1 MKLKS
6 IVKDLL
12 WKIKLNLNMTNVF
25 SVIIIGFL
33 IYTVLYP
40 LYIMLSETFIVHP
53 MERFRVGK
61 EIGSFTFFHWI
72 YNFFSEMSMTAFYKP
87 FLNSLIIATAISL
100 LALIIGGVLAFLVVR
115 TNMPFK
121 KMISNAALLPYIM
134 PSWTLALA
142 WMTVFKNPRV
152 GGTPGIFQS
161 LTGYILP
168 NWFSFGILPI
178 IICLSL
184 HYFPF
189 GFMLLGGA
197 LNRIDTR
204 LEESAELL
212 GASRVTIIKKIII
225 PLLTPVIFSTI
236 LLTFTRGLGTFGA
249 PHFLGGP
256 VNFYVLSTR
265 LESSLV
271 GQRVGSAYIVAF
283 IMILMGILILY
294 MDQKVI
300 GARKSFVTVSGKGG
314 DSNKI
319 DLGKYKNL
327 IAVLAL
333 IFVIASSVIPISI
346 LAIDSFMLIPG
357 HYELSNF
364 SLHNW
369 IGEATREFGLATGER
384 GILLNSRFQS
394 AMLNTLQLGFITA
407 IITGIIGILVGH
419 TVVRLRGTKFA
430 NFLDQLS
437 FLPYM
442 IPSIAFGSIILAL
455 FAVRR
460 GPIPSLY
467 GSFWL
472 LVVACVVKYLP
483 YSTRAG
489 IGAMRQIGPELE
501 ESAILFGAN
510 WFTRMKR
517 IIFPLQKHSFFSGML
532 LPFISAMRELS
543 LVVLLVSPGN
553 QVITSITVM
562 YTERGWYPIANGVTT
577 LLILIII
584 MLVSLSRFL
593 MGTDLSKGLGG

>member
-1 MKLKS
+1 MKLKQL
-6 IVKDLL
+6 IKNLL
-12 WKIKLNLNMTNVF
+12 WKIKLNLNATNVF
-25 SVIIIGFL
+25 SVIIMGFL
-33 IYTVLYP
+33 VYTVLYP
-40 LYIMLSETFIVHP
+40 LLLMLYETFVVHT
-53 MERFRVGK
+53 MERYQIGK
-61 EIGSFTFFHWI
+61 QIGDFTLYHWI
-72 YNFFSEMSMTAFYKP
+72 YNFFSEMSYPAFYRP
-87 FLNSLIIATAISL
+87 FINSLIIASSISL
-100 LALIIGGVLAFLVVR
+100 LALLIGGVLAFLVVR
-115 TNMPFK
+115 TNMPLK
-121 KMISNAALLPYIM
+121 NIISNLAIVPYIM

-152 GGTPGIFQS
+152 GGTPGIYQS
-161 LTGYILP
+161 LTGHVLP
-168 NWFSFGILPI
+168 NWFSFGMLPI

-189 GFMLLGGA
+189 GFMLIGGA
-197 LNRIDTR
+197 LTKIDTR
-204 LEESAELL
+204 LEEAAELL
-212 GASRVTIIKKIII
+212 GASRIVIIRKIII
-225 PLLTPVIFSTI
+225 PLLAPVLFSTV

-265 LESSLV
+265 LESSVL
-271 GQRVGSAYIVAF
+271 GQRIGSSYIIAF
-283 IMILMGILILY
+283 VMILMGVLILY

-314 DSNKI
+314 DAAKI
-319 DLGKYKNL
+319 DLGRFRK
-327 IAVLAL
+327 IAAVVVI
-333 IFVIASSVIPISI
+333 IFIIFSSIIPILI

-357 HYELSNF
+357 HYELSNI

-369 IGEATREFGLATGER
+369 IGEATREFGLGTGEP
-384 GILLNSRFQS
+384 GILLNKRFH
-394 AMLNTLQLGFITA
+394 AALINTFELGFVTA
-407 IITGIIGILVGH
+407 VITGIIGILIGH
-419 TVVRLRGTKFA
+419 SVVRMRGTKFA
-430 NFLDQLS
+430 NFLDQLA

-442 IPSIAFGSIILAL
+442 IPSIAFGSIILGL

-472 LVVACVVKYLP
+472 LAVACIVKYLP
-483 YSTRAG
+483 YSSRAG
-489 IGAMRQIGPELE
+489 IGAMRQIGSELE

-510 WFTRMKR
+510 WFSRMRR
-517 IIFPLQKHSFFSGML
+517 IIFPLQKNSFFSGML

-553 QVITSITVM
+553 QVVTSITVM

-577 LLILIII
+577 LLIIMIII
-584 MLVSLSRFL
+584 LVSLSRFF